1 VFKAFKAVLAEHEEL
16 ERAFRDFKIRAMR
29 RTIAIWY
36 DDLREARGLERLG
49 PEPED
54 TDELVLSDLEIDLIS
69 LAEAMSLVMPLVD
82 EAEDESAEYLP
93 SPIAAYEIGRLRSE
107 LSEGADALC
116 AVAGDGE
123 GGALGAAIGF
133 RTVAGDRGF
142 GRIAFLMVKRDF
154 RRMGLGSTLLGALA
168 KAFGEEGM
176 SLVALDSI
184 FLPQEFGKSL
194 EALGFKPY
202 GLRSLRQQD

>member
-29 RTIAIWY
+29 RTIAIWH

-54 TDELVLSDLEIDLIS
+54 TDELVLSDLEIDILDITEARDLVLSLI
-69 LAEAMSLVMPLVD
+69 A

-93 SPIAAYEIGRLRSE
+93 GPIAAYEIGRLRSE
-107 LSEGADALC
+107 LDGSPDAMC
-116 AVAGDGE
+116 AIAGDGE
-123 GGALGAAIGF
+123 GGALGAALGF
-133 RTVAGDRGF
+133 RTVVGDRGF

-168 KAFGEEGM
+168 KAFAEEGM
-176 SLVALDSI
+176 SLVALDSAL
-184 FLPQEFGKSL
+184 LPQDFGQSL
-194 EALGFKPY
+194 EALGFKSY
-202 GLRSLRQQD
+202 GLRTLSQQD